1 MESIPPPGPKGQAIS
16 KAIELVADACLPR
29 KQNQLWEVEVFMYQG
44 RSVCLLLCNNN
55 IENSTYAY
63 IHSLNA
69 LLPWSAGVLC
79 HQFCHQLVW
88 YGTNL
93 YCRMDE
99 EESGEN
105 GDGEMLCRLGLIL
118 WSIWFGTNGMRN
130 CGVT

>member
-1 MESIPPPGPKGQAIS
+1 MESIPPWPQRSSNFCGDRACSG
-16 KAIELVADACLPR
+16 CLPSR

-99 EESGEN
+99 EESREN
-105 GDGEMLCRLGLIL
+105 GDGEILCRLGLIL
-118 WSIWFGTNGMRN
+118 WSIWFGTNGMLN